1 MESLNNKV
9 QNRST
14 KCLIFD
20 VETNGLLPRNN
31 NNQEPIPISQY
42 PFILQLSFV
51 IYDTSICQII
61 KTYDSYIKVP
71 DNIEIT
77 EYITKLTGISH
88 ALCKEKGNSI
98 IEVIKIFYDA
108 YIECGHLI
116 AHNIDFDK
124 KMIQVEIERNFDE
137 VNRKIPDISRLF
149 NPIYEKINNIQLYC
163 TMMKGNNICNL
174 WLDPVY
180 DTDGKIIKK
189 SKRKWPKL
197 EELYMKLFDGEKPE
211 NLHNSMIDVL
221 ACLKCYL
228 KMRNNV
234 DNKNYI

>member
-1 MESLNNKV
+1 MESLNNKI

-31 NNQEPIPISQY
+31 NNQEPTPISQY

-51 IYDTSICQII
+51 IYDISICQII

-71 DNIEIT
+71 DNIEIS

-88 ALCKEKGNSI
+88 ALCEEKGNSI
-98 IEVIKIFYDA
+98 IEVLQNFYDA

-137 VNRKIPDISRLF
+137 VNKKIPDILRLF
-149 NPIYEKINNIQLYC
+149 NPIYEKINNIQTYC
-163 TMMKGNNICNL
+163 TMKKGNIICNL

-180 DTDGKIIKK
+180 NTDGTILKK
-189 SKRKWPKL
+189 SVRKWPRL
-197 EELYMKLFDGEKPE
+197 DELYMKLFDGEKPE
-211 NLHNSMIDVL
+211 NLHNSMNDVL

-228 KMRNNV
+228 QMRNTL
-234 DNKNYI
+234 DNF